1 MKEVTR
7 TIKNQA
13 KEQKGG
19 SLSMFFGT
27 LWASLLEN
35 ILSGKGIVRPGAAKK
50 NGKGIVRAGCG
61 NEKGKENVRANY
73 GKE

>member
-1 MKEVTR
+1 
-7 TIKNQA
+7 
-13 KEQKGG
+13 
-19 SLSMFFGT
+19 MFFGT

-35 ILSGKGIVRPGAAKK
+35 ILSGKGIVRAGAAKK
-50 NGKGIVRAGCG
+50 KGKGIVRAGCG

>member
-1 MKEVTR
+1 
-7 TIKNQA
+7 
-13 KEQKGG
+13 
-19 SLSMFFGT
+19 MFFGI

-35 ILSGKGIVRPGAAKK
+35 ILWGKGIVRAGAAKK
-50 NGKGIVRAGCG
+50 KGKGIVRAGCG